1 MANLTTTTATTLI
14 RLLLD
19 NASAPYFTD
28 AEIASFLEL
37 SIKEFIDK
45 NYLRFE
51 ESQKHRDNLRT
62 IVTVATGLTVNNNIL
77 TLPSDY
83 RHFLSLSMNNRAVKM
98 IQIDDHEALRVD
110 PFNAPSLSNPACTL
124 TDAGIYLYP
133 TSIVTSNIVA
143 TSLTYLSWDD
153 SSDDITSLP
162 DHTHEEVVNIT
173 VRKLMANT
181 KDDAYQVQTVEERQN
196 KM

>member
-51 ESQKHRDNLRT
+51 ESQKNRDNLRT
-62 IVTVATGLTVNNNIL
+62 RVSISTSLTITNNSL
-77 TLPSDY
+77 ALPSDY
-83 RHFLSLSMNNRAVKM
+83 RHFLSLTINGAAVKM
-98 IQIDDHEALRVD
+98 IQIDDHEALRSD
-110 PFNAPSLSNPACTL
+110 PFNAPSLANPACTL
-124 TDAGIYLYP
+124 TDSGIFLYP
-133 TSIVTSNIVA
+133 TTITGSRIA
-143 TSLTYLSWDD
+143 TMRLTYLAWDE
-153 SSDDITSLP
+153 SSDDIENLP
-162 DHTHEEVVNIT
+162 DHTHEEIVNIA
-173 VRKLMANT
+173 VRKLMANI
-181 KDDAYQVQTVEERQN
+181 KDDAYQVQAVEEMQN
-196 KM
+196 KL

>member
-1 MANLTTTTATTLI
+1 MANLTTATATTLI

-51 ESQKHRDNLRT
+51 ESQKNRDNLRT
-62 IVTVATGLTVNNNIL
+62 RVSISTSLTVTNNSL
-77 TLPSDY
+77 ALPSDY
-83 RHFLSLSMNNRAVKM
+83 RHFLSLTINRAAVKM
-98 IQIDDHEALRVD
+98 IQIDDHEALRTD
-110 PFNAPSLSNPACTL
+110 PFNAPSLANPACTL
-124 TDAGIYLYP
+124 TDSGIFLYP
-133 TSIVTSNIVA
+133 ISITGSSIA
-143 TSLTYLSWDD
+143 TMRLTYLAWDE
-153 SSDDITSLP
+153 SSDDIENLP
-162 DHTHEEVVNIT
+162 DHTHEEIVNIA

-181 KDDAYQVQTVEERQN
+181 KDVAYQVQAVEEKQN
-196 KM
+196 KL

>member
-51 ESQKHRDNLRT
+51 ESQKNRDNLRT
-62 IVTVATGLTVNNNIL
+62 RVSISTSLTITNNSIA
-77 TLPSDY
+77 LPSDY
-83 RHFLSLSMNNRAVKM
+83 RHFLSLTINGAAVKM
-98 IQIDDHEALRVD
+98 IQIDDHEALRSD
-110 PFNAPSLSNPACTL
+110 PFNAPSLADPACTL
-124 TDAGIYLYP
+124 TDSGIFLYP
-133 TSIVTSNIVA
+133 TTITGSSIA
-143 TSLTYLSWDD
+143 TMRLTYLAWDE
-153 SSDDITSLP
+153 SSDDIENLP
-162 DHTHEEVVNIT
+162 DHTHEEIVNIA

-181 KDDAYQVQTVEERQN
+181 KDDAYQVQAVEEMQN
-196 KM
+196 KL

>member
-51 ESQKHRDNLRT
+51 ESQKNRDNLRT
-62 IVTVATGLTVNNNIL
+62 RVSISTSLTVTNNSL
-77 TLPSDY
+77 ALPSDY
-83 RHFLSLSMNNRAVKM
+83 RHFLSLTINGAAVKM
-98 IQIDDHEALRVD
+98 IQIDDHEALRSD
-110 PFNAPSLSNPACTL
+110 PFNAPSLADPACTL
-124 TDAGIYLYP
+124 TDSGIFLYP
-133 TSIVTSNIVA
+133 TTITGSSIA
-143 TSLTYLSWDD
+143 TMRLTYLAWDE
-153 SSDDITSLP
+153 SSDDIENLP
-162 DHTHEEVVNIT
+162 DHTHEEIVNIA

-181 KDDAYQVQTVEERQN
+181 KDDAYQVQAVEEMQN
-196 KM
+196 KL